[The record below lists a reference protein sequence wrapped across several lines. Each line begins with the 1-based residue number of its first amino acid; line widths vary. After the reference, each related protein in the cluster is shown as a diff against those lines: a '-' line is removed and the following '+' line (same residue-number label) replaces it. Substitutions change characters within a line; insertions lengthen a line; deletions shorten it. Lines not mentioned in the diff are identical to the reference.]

1 MGTFIGHTL
10 TGSFLLFFG
19 TWWTFSA
26 WRNYVRSRENKQPYR
41 CRCTYPVP
49 CLSRKISIEGILKI
63 ASSCAGFAVESP
75 VTFGG
80 DGVID
85 AASAQ
90 HKSVYTF
97 YMLDGIVDVAYNAG
111 FPCPPNTDYA
121 ALVLAVI
128 SEGLQFY
135 LHVHGRPHLDL
146 MIHTLMVYI
155 VAALVTCLLAEMC
168 WPRSVLASLGRAYF
182 CVLHGTWLWQ
192 IGFILYHPLPAFK
205 PWDVNSPM
213 DSMLAASAFAWHM
226 MAVLVYVGM
235 LGAVAW
241 AVNRTCGRFCSDV
254 VSVDAEEADEL
265 SETLIKHR
273 M

>member
-155 VAALVTCLLAEMC
+155 VAALVDL
-168 WPRSVLASLGRAYF
+168 SLSRD
-182 CVLHGTWLWQ
+182 